1 MRADNQKFNKNEGL
15 KPKISRKSGTTP
27 TNLQNYI
34 YGSKYFEKLRFLV
47 TIENKFNIG
56 NEAINWNNI
65 LFNAIYFIETTI
77 NKRIQG
83 RNDAWYMY
91 RVMEDVNVRI
101 H

>member
-1 MRADNQKFNKNEGL
+1 MEENNE
-15 KPKISRKSGTTP
+15 IDQTP
-27 TNLQNYI
+27 TDLQHYI
-34 YGSKYFEKLRFLV
+34 YGSKYFEQLRFVL
-47 TIENKFNIG
+47 TNENKFNIG
-56 NEAINWNNI
+56 NEGINWNNI
-65 LFNAIYFIETTI
+65 LFNAIYFIETTK